1 MKLIIAK
8 IKRYY
13 ALLRAFFPS
22 QLPQGM
28 KEFKTF
34 SDSIIDLYNFPKDND
49 GYVNMIAT
57 MIQHFDRTVHATSKY
72 NFSRLMRKA
81 VANEVAYYVIQDLKL
96 KKKKADE
103 DAAKL
108 PVIDGELVADGAKK
122 EQQSV
127 QDAALS

>member
-1 MKLIIAK
+1 MKRIIAK

-28 KEFKTF
+28 KEFKAF
-34 SDSIIDLYNFPKDND
+34 SDSIIDLYDFPKDND

-96 KKKKADE
+96 KKKKE
-103 DAAKL
+103 SEAK
-108 PVIDGELVADGAKK
+108 VIDGEVVANGSK
-122 EQQSV
+122 EEQSV
-127 QDAALS
+127 QDATLS

>member
-1 MKLIIAK
+1 MKRIIAK

-13 ALLRAFFPS
+13 ALFRAFFPS

-28 KEFKTF
+28 KEFKAF
-34 SDSIIDLYNFPKDND
+34 SDSIIDLYDFPKNND

-57 MIQHFDRTVHATSKY
+57 MIQHFDRTVSAVSKY

-96 KKKKADE
+96 KKKQE
-103 DAAKL
+103 SEAK
-108 PVIDGELVADGAKK
+108 VVDGEVVSNGAK
-122 EQQSV
+122 EEQSV
-127 QDAALS
+127 QNATVS

>member
-1 MKLIIAK
+1 MKMKRIIAK
-8 IKRYY
+8 IKRNY

-28 KEFKTF
+28 TEFNEF
-34 SDSIIDLYNFPKDND
+34 ADSIIDLYDFPKDND
-49 GYVNMIAT
+49 GYINMIAT

-96 KKKKADE
+96 KKKKE
-103 DAAKL
+103 SEAK
-108 PVIDGELVADGAKK
+108 VVDGEVVAHGSK
-122 EQQSV
+122 EESV
-127 QDAALS
+127 QDATLS

>member
-1 MKLIIAK
+1 MKRIIAK

-13 ALLRAFFPS
+13 ALLGAFFPS

-28 KEFKTF
+28 KEFKAF

-57 MIQHFDRTVHATSKY
+57 MIQHFDRTVSAVSKY

-96 KKKKADE
+96 KKKQE
-103 DAAKL
+103 SEAK
-108 PVIDGELVADGAKK
+108 VVDGEVVSNGAK
-122 EQQSV
+122 EEQSV
-127 QDAALS
+127 QNATVS

>member
-1 MKLIIAK
+1 MKMKRIIAK
-8 IKRYY
+8 IKRNY

-28 KEFKTF
+28 TEFNEF
-34 SDSIIDLYNFPKDND
+34 ADSIIDLYNFPKDND
-49 GYVNMIAT
+49 GYINMIAT

-96 KKKKADE
+96 KKKKE
-103 DAAKL
+103 SESK
-108 PVIDGELVADGAKK
+108 VVDGEVVAHGSK
-122 EQQSV
+122 EESV
-127 QDAALS
+127 QDATLS